1 MSTPPATLKRT
12 PFYDFHTKAGAK
24 LVDFAGWEMPI
35 LYRGITD
42 EHQQTRKS
50 GSLFDVSHMGRV
62 HFKGKDTLKFLETIC
77 TRDLSKTEIGQA
89 KYSLV
94 CNDAG
99 GVLDDV
105 IVGRDTKNWIMV
117 VNASNRDKLMTHFR
131 KVRSDKDFDV
141 DINDQTEATA
151 MVALQGPKVIEKLAG
166 ALGDEVTQLK
176 RYHFYTGSMFLIGYT
191 VFRTGY
197 TGEDGIEM
205 IFSARAASMVI
216 SKLAGRFDRDEAT
229 IKPAGLGAR
238 DTLRLE
244 AGMPLYGH
252 ELGESADPLSAG
264 LGWAVGLDKA
274 GDFIGGPALR
284 AINTRG
290 LTRQLVGLELD
301 GKRIARQGA
310 DVKDASGKSVGIV
323 TSGTLSPTLQK
334 SIAMAY
340 VETSTSAIS
349 TKLGVD
355 LRGEMNPATVVKMP
369 FYKRA

>member
-1 MSTPPATLKRT
+1 LSRPSTRISFAATDV
-12 PFYDFHTKAGAK
+12 YDFHTKAGAK

-35 LYRGITD
+35 LYRGIAD
-42 EHQQTRKS
+42 EHNYTRNS
-50 GSLFDVSHMGRV
+50 GGLFDVSHMGRIQ
-62 HFKGKDTLKFLETIC
+62 FKGKDVLKFLEQIC
-77 TRDLSKTEIGQA
+77 TRDLSKCEVGQA
-89 KYSLV
+89 KYSLI
-94 CNDAG
+94 CNEAG

-117 VNASNRDKLMTHFR
+117 VNASNREKVMAHFR
-131 KVRSDKDFDV
+131 KVRSAHDFDV

-191 VFRTGY
+191 FFRTGY
-197 TGEDGIEM
+197 TGEDGVEM

-252 ELGESADPLSAG
+252 ELGEDVDPISAG
-264 LGWAVGLDKA
+264 LGWAVGLDKE
-274 GDFIGGPALR
+274 FIGAPALR
-284 AINTRG
+284 KISEAGPERK
-290 LTRQLVGLELD
+290 LVGLEID
-301 GKRIARQGA
+301 GKRIARQGSE
-310 DVKDASGKSVGIV
+310 VKDASGNAIGIV
-323 TSGTLSPTLQK
+323 TSGTMSPTLQK

-340 VETSTSAIS
+340 VSAGNAEVG
-349 TKLGVD
+349 TKVGID
-355 LRGEMNPATVVKMP
+355 LRGEILPAAVTKLP

>member
-1 MSTPPATLKRT
+1 MLKRT

-35 LYRGITD
+35 LYRGIAD
-42 EHQQTRKS
+42 EHHQTRTS
-50 GSLFDVSHMGRV
+50 GGLFDVSHMGRV
-62 HFKGKDTLKFLETIC
+62 HFKGKDALAFLDLLC
-77 TRDLSKTEIGQA
+77 TRDLGKCEIGQA
-89 KYSLV
+89 KYGLI
-94 CNDAG
+94 CNESG

-105 IVGRDTKNWIMV
+105 IVGRDAKHWIMV
-117 VNASNRDKLMTHFR
+117 VNASNRDKLMAHFR
-131 KVRSDKDFDV
+131 KVRSDHDFDV

-191 VFRTGY
+191 VLRTGY
-197 TGEDGIEM
+197 TGEDGVEM
-205 IFSARAASMVI
+205 IFSARAAGMVI
-216 SKLAGRFDRDEAT
+216 GKLAGRFDRTEAT

-252 ELGESADPLSAG
+252 ELGEQIDPLSAG
-264 LGWAVGLDKA
+264 LGWAVSLDKA
-274 GDFIGGPALR
+274 FIGADALR
-284 AINTRG
+284 AIRSAGPTR
-290 LTRQLVGLELD
+290 TLVGLELD

-310 DVKDASGKSVGIV
+310 EVKDVAGAVVGTV

-340 VETSTSAIS
+340 VEAAHAGVGTS
-349 TKLGVD
+349 LGID
-355 LRGEMNPATVVKMP
+355 LRGETNAATVVKMP

>member
-1 MSTPPATLKRT
+1 MSTTLKRT

-35 LYRGITD
+35 LYRGITE
-42 EHQQTRKS
+42 EHNQTRNS
-50 GSLFDVSHMGRV
+50 GGLFDVSHMGRV
-62 HFKGKDTLKFLETIC
+62 HFKGKDVLKFLETIC
-77 TRDLSKTEIGQA
+77 TRDLAKCEVGQA
-89 KYSLV
+89 KYSLI
-94 CNDAG
+94 CNEAG

-117 VNASNRDKLMTHFR
+117 VNASNREKLMQHFR
-131 KVRSDKDFDV
+131 KVRSDRDYDV

-197 TGEDGIEM
+197 TGEDGVEM

-216 SKLAGRFDRDEAT
+216 SKLAGRFDREEAT

-252 ELGESADPLSAG
+252 ELSEQIDPISAG
-264 LGWAVGLDKA
+264 LGWAVGADKE
-274 GDFIGGPALR
+274 FIGASALRKIQADGPAR
-284 AINTRG
+284 T
-290 LTRQLVGLELD
+290 LVGLELD
-301 GKRIARQGA
+301 GKRIARQGFE
-310 DVKDASGKSVGIV
+310 VKDAGGVAIGTV
-323 TSGTLSPTLQK
+323 TSGTLSPTLGK

-340 VETSTSAIS
+340 VDSANAAVG
-349 TKLGVD
+349 TQLAVD
-355 LRGEMNPATVVKMP
+355 VRGELNPATVVKMP